1 MITYHSSR
9 ELVGSYTFSGFQTV
23 CAAVQDCGAGSSS
36 RRQIVCNAPL
46 YNPGQVEA
54 CKRKAERCSV
64 EVPRI
69 VRCKEGETCLPGVC
83 RQDDPTWMVCYRVC
97 CTKPGPTP
105 SPSPSSKP
113 PPVLV

>member
-9 ELVGSYTFSGFQTV
+9 ELVGSYTFSGFQTERPDMRTCYPGV

-83 RQDDPTWMVCYRVC
+83 RQDDPTWMVCYRNALTV
-97 CTKPGPTP
+97 T
-105 SPSPSSKP
+105 
-113 PPVLV
+113 